1 MIYLDDFPEL
11 EEIEKIVDGTVNI
24 ESRYGRTYGNID
36 PYLVKADLNLLLSII
51 HAQDEYI
58 TGAVG

>member
-11 EEIEKIVDGTVNI
+11 KEIEKIANGSSRI
-24 ESRYGRTYGNID
+24 EGRYGRTYGNLD

-58 TGAVG
+58 SGAVG

>member
-11 EEIEKIVDGTVNI
+11 KEIEKIADGTVNI

-36 PYLVKADLNLLLSII
+36 PYLVKADLNLLLSIV

-58 TGAVG
+58 SGAVG

>member
-11 EEIEKIVDGTVNI
+11 KEIEKIVDGSSRI
-24 ESRYGRTYGNID
+24 ESRYGRTYGNLD
-36 PYLVKADLNLLLSII
+36 PYLVKADLNVLLSII

-58 TGAVG
+58 AGAVG